1 MCLYPVVMFFNPQPW
16 FSLPHPCPLSQGL
29 LSHSQVFPDVA
40 LDEPL
45 FVSDVDYESVL
56 LRIVAIG
63 MRYVMS
69 EHGHWYLN
77 PTPTAIPTPTPTP
90 L

>member
-1 MCLYPVVMFFNPQPW
+1 MRYVPLPRGDVQPPT
-16 FSLPHPCPLSQGL
+16 LVQPPMPLSQGL